1 MGSNKIPT
9 QLPKSKGISS
19 CTSSKETWD
28 TLERCHA
35 SGVKVKKMKLQALRR
50 QYEHIDMEEQEKIE
64 DFFNRVRVVT
74 NLIA

>member
-1 MGSNKIPT
+1 
-9 QLPKSKGISS
+9 
-19 CTSSKETWD
+19 
-28 TLERCHA
+28 
-35 SGVKVKKMKLQALRR
+35 MKLQALRR